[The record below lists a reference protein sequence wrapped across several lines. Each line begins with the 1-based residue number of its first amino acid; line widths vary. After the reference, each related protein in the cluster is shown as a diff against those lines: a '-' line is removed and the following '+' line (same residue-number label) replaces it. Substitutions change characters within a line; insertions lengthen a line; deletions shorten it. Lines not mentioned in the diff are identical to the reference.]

1 MKNLRWL
8 IGALFL
14 LTSGVQAQTKP
25 VKIVDRIVAQVNDDI
40 ITLSEVNRE
49 LAQVRQELAAKYT
62 GEQLEQAV
70 QKEEKTVLEDLI
82 RQRLF
87 MQKANELGMGSGLDV
102 QVSAQIE
109 AVRKQ
114 YNLKDMDELERALEQ
129 QGMSLSS
136 YREYLKKQMIIGNL
150 INYFVDSRITLLSEE
165 VERYYKEH
173 AKDYAS
179 PEEVTLSEIVV
190 PTSGSDGQ
198 AKALADEYH
207 RRLLQGESFA
217 TMASQYSKGP
227 TASKGGSIGSYLVSK
242 LSPQIAGTIAGVKV
256 GDVSAV
262 IQIPE
267 GFAILRVDDRKESV
281 IRPLEEVR
289 AEIKNYLFLQKQKPE
304 MDRFVALLKEDAYI
318 QIFSELGI
326 GK

>member
-1 MKNLRWL
+1 MKNLWWL

-14 LTSGVQAQTKP
+14 LASGIQAQTKP

-70 QKEEKTVLEDLI
+70 QKEEKSVLEDLI

-87 MQKANELGMGSGLDV
+87 LQKANELGMGSGLDV

-173 AKDYAS
+173 ARDYS
-179 PEEVTLSEIVV
+179 TPEEVTLSEIVV
-190 PTSGSDGQ
+190 LTSGSDGQ

-227 TASKGGSIGSYLVSK
+227 TASKGGSIGSYVVSK
-242 LSPQIAGTIAGVKV
+242 LSPQITGAIAGVKV